1 MKSKFNCFSWNLTQH
16 LMSMGHQPEALRV
29 HDVTNKAFWIFN
41 NSPELDQIL
50 KEWTKNKTK

>member
-1 MKSKFNCFSWNLTQH
+1 
-16 LMSMGHQPEALRV
+16 MSEGFQPEALRV
-29 HDVTNKAFWIFN
+29 HDVTKKAFWIFN